1 MYCRN
6 VLSREKVD
14 PRVKPLRTPQG
25 KILSTRLWLLR
36 YKVASEKVCGSVES
50 LPAFHG
56 HAISA
61 GPSSPSSHRRE
72 RDILKVREVMV
83 NVVRAHEEG
92 EEFLPKPGISNPNPN
107 PCNPFLDCDR
117 AASRL
122 IIQLLITASLWN
134 NMPQISSPVSPIQ
147 SHTCAEGNKRS

>member
-61 GPSSPSSHRRE
+61 GPSSPIHRRE

-92 EEFLPKPGISNPNPN
+92 EEFLPNVKPGISNPNPN
-107 PCNPFLDCDR
+107 PCNMFLDGDR

-122 IIQLLITASLWN
+122 IIQLLIMASL
-134 NMPQISSPVSPIQ
+134 
-147 SHTCAEGNKRS
+147 